1 MPQAARTAHSH
12 PSLGHAGRVCLF
24 APPGA
29 APLAHLLRDQA
40 QARGLAFEHH
50 DANTPDPDA
59 LLAPSR
65 PNATPIHLV
74 IFAGE
79 SAPSGSALNTPA
91 SAWQAAWASQCLG
104 GLRVGQAAIRAMRP
118 QQRGTLIYLGHQAG
132 LTDAQAVRRIAPGA
146 FSASQAVASAGMRA
160 LSQSMARA
168 FGPQRVHVAHVVLDN
183 APTLVAHPDAIAQ
196 ACWLLHDQDPT
207 AWTHELDLRTPQAS
221 PWTGGKFVQ

>member
-1 MPQAARTAHSH
+1 MPQAAYTAHSH
-12 PSLGHAGRVCLF
+12 PALGQPGRVCLF

-29 APLAHLLRDQA
+29 SPLAHLLRDQA
-40 QARGLAFEHH
+40 QARGLSFEHH
-50 DANTPDPDA
+50 DPSAPDPES

-65 PNATPIHLV
+65 PHATPINMV

-118 QQRGTLIYLGHQAG
+118 QRRGTLIYLGHQAG
-132 LTDAQAVRRIAPGA
+132 VTDAQAVRRVATSA
-146 FSASQAVASAGMRA
+146 FSASQAVAGAGMRA

-168 FGPQRVHVAHVVLDN
+168 FGPQRVHVAHVVMDN
-183 APTLVAHPDAIAQ
+183 ASTWAAHPHAIAQ
-196 ACWLLHDQDPT
+196 TCWLLHDQDPT
-207 AWTHELDLRTPQAS
+207 AWAHELDLRAPQAT
-221 PWTGGKFVQ
+221 P